1 MKHIVGGA
9 MLLAIM
15 LFSNGAVGAASA
27 LNEADALYEAGGL
40 ANLLAAIPIYEKA
53 VAENGDHYE
62 ALWKS
67 ARAHRDYGNKVKQ
80 AGEEGWEDI
89 CAKHGKAG
97 MQFAERAVTL
107 APGNVEGHYYYGLS
121 VGIYSD
127 GVSILTALSEGLK
140 NKTQTSFETAYKI
153 DKGYNR
159 GGPMLSLG
167 RFWTV
172 LPWPMDD
179 EDKALAYFR
188 EFQAVGYL
196 DESAEG
202 QVYFAEL
209 LIDIGGRENEAEAR
223 ILLQAAATSPETYF
237 SDWARRLLDDL
248 D

>member
-1 MKHIVGGA
+1 
-9 MLLAIM
+9 
-15 LFSNGAVGAASA
+15 
-27 LNEADALYEAGGL
+27 
-40 ANLLAAIPIYEKA
+40 
-53 VAENGDHYE
+53 
-62 ALWKS
+62 
-67 ARAHRDYGNKVKQ
+67 
-80 AGEEGWEDI
+80 
-89 CAKHGKAG
+89 
-97 MQFAERAVTL
+97 
-107 APGNVEGHYYYGLS
+107 
-121 VGIYSD
+121 
-127 GVSILTALSEGLK
+127 
-140 NKTQTSFETAYKI
+140 
-153 DKGYNR
+153 
-159 GGPMLSLG
+159 MLSLG

-209 LIDIGGRENEAEAR
+209 LIDIGGKENEAEAR